1 MVDPLSISAVSGV
14 LGAVSSSMAGEAGKW
29 AWEAFGGLVQRAT
42 GRQVLA
48 PAGATEREAVARL
61 LVEGARNDPAQARAL
76 AAWMSGV
83 SSGVHSG
90 IPGGV
95 PPGGAGGASGPGAV
109 PRLLPASTRYFTDRK
124 GPLAALDKEGGRKPD
139 GRPRQAL
146 LHGPDGIGTS
156 AVAIHWGS
164 REAARFPDGQ
174 LYADLRAAG
183 PQGAADPATVL
194 RRFLH
199 RLGVPAEHLPA
210 TVEDRADLFGALL
223 ATRRLLVVL
232 DHAHSAAQL
241 RPLLTSAAGVFTVIT
256 ARRPLA
262 GLDAVNIPVGPL
274 ADKDARRLLT
284 EVAGKH
290 AVTAAR
296 AALPGVLERCAGYPF
311 ALRAAAPGLAEA
323 ALAGPASAGRSAATT
338 DPAEAAAEDRYRQLS
353 PDAALAYRRCALRP
367 WPGLTARV
375 AAAATGLA
383 EPDAATALAELAD
396 AGLLETAVDG
406 RHHFRPLVRR
416 HAEALAVREDGLAAC
431 AAAVTRSV
439 DTLLRLAVAADC
451 AALPQR
457 WHLGPLY
464 AVLCRNG
471 YPEGSPDSYPDEAQA
486 LAALGAELPN
496 LVEAVRAAEEFAAPE
511 LVCQLV
517 EALWAVQL
525 KAGRHDELLPALRA
539 GARAAAAP
547 GTAPRFA
554 GRMHGQLALAL
565 VELQEYPE
573 AERQLLLAAE
583 AEEKDGHLRGQA
595 TAVESL
601 GLLRLRQWR
610 YTEALDC
617 FDRAVGLLD
626 GIGPDGDGSADLPR
640 ARALLSR
647 HRGRALRGLGR
658 FDRARAAL
666 EEAVAFFRGTDEGYN
681 TARALTDLAQAL
693 IEQGHGA
700 QALPLLDEAGTLLER
715 QGARFHLAP
724 LGVLRSLCVNG
735 T

>member
-42 GRQVLA
+42 GRQILA

-83 SSGVHSG
+83 PSGLPFGNSSGH
-90 IPGGV
+90 PGD
-95 PPGGAGGASGPGAV
+95 PGGADAV

-183 PQGAADPATVL
+183 PQDAADPATVL

-199 RLGVPAEHLPA
+199 RLGVPAEHVPA

-311 ALRAAAPGLAEA
+311 ALRTAAPGLAEA
-323 ALAGPASAGRSAATT
+323 ALAGPGAALAGPGGVGRPA
-338 DPAEAAAEDRYRQLS
+338 DPAEAAAEDRYRRLP
-353 PDAALAYRRCALRP
+353 PDAALAYRRCSLRP

-383 EPDAATALAELAD
+383 EPDAAAALTELAD

-406 RHHFRPLVRR
+406 RYHYRPVVRR

-431 AAAVTRSV
+431 AAAVTRTV
-439 DTLLRLAVAADC
+439 ETLLRLAVAADYT
-451 AALPQR
+451 ALPQR

-464 AVLCRNG
+464 AVLGPNG
-471 YPEGSPDSYPDEAQA
+471 HPDEAQA

-496 LVEAVRAAEEFAAPE
+496 LVEAVRTAEEFAAPE

-539 GARAAAAP
+539 GARAATAA
-547 GTAPRFA
+547 GTAPRVA

-565 VELQEYPE
+565 VELQEYRE
-573 AERQLLLAAE
+573 AERHLLLAAE

-610 YTEALDC
+610 YAEALDC
-617 FDRAVGLLD
+617 FDGALGLL
-626 GIGPDGDGSADLPR
+626 GGVGPEGDGSADLPR

-658 FDRARAAL
+658 FDQARAAL
-666 EEAVAFFRGTDEGYN
+666 EEAVAFFRGTGEGYN

-700 QALPLLDEAGTLLER
+700 RALPLLDEAGTLLER

-724 LGVLRSLCVNG
+724 LAVLRSLCVNG
-735 T
+735 TV

>member
-42 GRQVLA
+42 GRQIVA
-48 PAGATEREAVARL
+48 PSGAGEREAVARL

-83 SSGVHSG
+83 PSDD
-90 IPGGV
+90 PGR
-95 PPGGAGGASGPGAV
+95 ADAV

-199 RLGVPAEHLPA
+199 RLGVPAEHVPA
-210 TVEDRADLFGALL
+210 TVEDRADLFSALL

-232 DHAHSAAQL
+232 DHAHSAAQV
-241 RPLLTSAAGVFTVIT
+241 RPLLTAAAGVFTVIT

-262 GLDAVNIPVGPL
+262 GLDAVTVPVGPL

-284 EVAGKH
+284 ELAGKP
-290 AVTAAR
+290 AVTAAK

-311 ALRAAAPGLAEA
+311 ALRAAAPSLAEA
-323 ALAGPASAGRSAATT
+323 PAAGPTPGARPA

-367 WPGLTARV
+367 WPGLTART

-383 EPDAATALAELAD
+383 EPDAAAALAELAD
-396 AGLLETAVDG
+396 AGLLETTVDG
-406 RHHFRPLVRR
+406 RHHYRPVVRR

-431 AAAVTRSV
+431 AAAVTRAV
-439 DTLLRLAVAADC
+439 DTLLRLAVAADY

-464 AVLCRNG
+464 AELG
-471 YPEGSPDSYPDEAQA
+471 PDGYPDEARA

-547 GTAPRFA
+547 GTPPRTA

-565 VELQEYPE
+565 VELQEYQE
-573 AERQLLLAAE
+573 AERHLQLAAD
-583 AEEKDGHLRGQA
+583 AEEKDGHLRGRA

-610 YTEALDC
+610 HAEALDC
-617 FDRAVGLLD
+617 FDRALALLA
-626 GIGPDGDGSADLPR
+626 GIGAEDTGHADLPR
-640 ARALLSR
+640 ARALLGR

-658 FDRARAAL
+658 FDRAQAAL
-666 EEAVAFFRGTDEGYN
+666 EEAVAYFRGTGEGYN
-681 TARALTDLAQAL
+681 TARALTDLAQTL
-693 IEQGHGA
+693 IEQGHGTLA
-700 QALPLLDEAGTLLER
+700 RPLLDEAGTLLER
-715 QGARFHLAP
+715 QGATFHLAP
-724 LGVLRSLCVNG
+724 LAVLRTLAADG
-735 T
+735 TD

>member
-42 GRQVLA
+42 GRQVTA

-83 SSGVHSG
+83 PSGAPS
-90 IPGGV
+90 
-95 PPGGAGGASGPGAV
+95 GGADAV

-241 RPLLTSAAGVFTVIT
+241 RPLLTSATGVFTVIT

-284 EVAGKH
+284 EVAGKQ

-296 AALPGVLERCAGYPF
+296 AALPGVLERSAGYPF

-323 ALAGPASAGRSAATT
+323 ALAGSASTTQPAAPA
-338 DPAEAAAEDRYRQLS
+338 DPAEAAAEDRYRQLP

-383 EPDAATALAELAD
+383 EPDAAAALAELAD

-406 RHHFRPLVRR
+406 RHHYRPVVRR

-431 AAAVTRSV
+431 AAAVTRTV
-439 DTLLRLAVAADC
+439 DALLRLAVAADC

-464 AVLCRNG
+464 AVLGPNG
-471 YPEGSPDSYPDEAQA
+471 YPDEAQA

-547 GTAPRFA
+547 GTAPRVA

-565 VELQEYPE
+565 VELQDYQE
-573 AERQLLLAAE
+573 AERHLLLAAE
-583 AEEKDGHLRGQA
+583 AEEKDGHLRGRA

-610 YTEALDC
+610 YAEALDC

-626 GIGPDGDGSADLPR
+626 GIGPGGDGSADLPR
-640 ARALLSR
+640 ARALLGR

-658 FDRARAAL
+658 FDPARAAL
-666 EEAVAFFRGTDEGYN
+666 EEAVVFFRGTGEGYN
-681 TARALTDLAQAL
+681 TARALTDLAQVL
-693 IEQGHGA
+693 IEQGHGPR
-700 QALPLLDEAGTLLER
+700 ALPLLDEAGTLLER
-715 QGARFHLAP
+715 QGAVFHLAP
-724 LGVLRSLCVNG
+724 LAVLRSLCVNG
-735 T
+735 TE